1 MTINQLQQLTF
12 AKSQFSQIQKM
23 YFFKSRELLEIE
35 EHLKNTEI
43 RIQQLHKNSR
53 AALRN
58 SKYKSNET
66 TETTETTETN

>member
-43 RIQQLHKNSR
+43 RIQQLQKNSR

-66 TETTETTETN
+66 TETTETN

>member
-43 RIQQLHKNSR
+43 RIQQLQKNSR
-53 AALRN
+53 AVLRN

-66 TETTETTETN
+66 TETTETN